1 MHQIEVPRTKLDMM
15 RNFFTVRVI
24 EKWKSLTQELK
35 EPKQIPVLGIGQQFK
50 RRLNIYVG

>member
-35 EPKQIPVLGIGQQFK
+35 EPKQIPVLG
-50 RRLNIYVG
+50 NSSNVG

>member
-1 MHQIEVPRTKLDMM
+1 MHQIEVPRTKL
-15 RNFFTVRVI
+15 TVRVI